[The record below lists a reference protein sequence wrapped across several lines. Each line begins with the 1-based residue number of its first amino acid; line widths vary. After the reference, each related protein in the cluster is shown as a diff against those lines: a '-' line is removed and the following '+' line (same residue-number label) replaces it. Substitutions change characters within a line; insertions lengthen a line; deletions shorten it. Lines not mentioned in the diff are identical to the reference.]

1 MNMKLMK
8 MNGVNESVTRC
19 GVRTHDLM
27 WEPDLKSGAL
37 TSRPTWY
44 FVLQG

>member
-8 MNGVNESVTRC
+8 MNEVNVNESVTRC
-19 GVRTHDLM
+19 GVRTHDPM

-37 TSRPTWY
+37 TSRPTW
-44 FVLQG
+44 